1 MVMRSALFL
10 SIGLVLTGPM
20 SAAETLYNNI
30 VLPDAWPPRD
40 MDARSLEPMRVPYLQ
55 HPPQVIAIDV
65 GRQLFVD
72 DFLVETTNLKRT
84 FHTAR
89 KYEGNPVFK
98 PETPRE
104 LAASSDWEKDQE
116 AMTFLGQGGVFYDP
130 AEKHFKMYYNA
141 GWRGPLAL
149 ATSTDMHRWERPELG
164 LAGGNTLL
172 PNGLRWTGAALTAG
186 GADNSVWFDLQA
198 KPEERLKYMTCWTQ
212 VPKEQQVKGITHT
225 LHVSD
230 GGMKWSDGA
239 PTGHADDYC
248 SFFYNPF
255 RQKWCFSIKRGGP
268 RGRSRWYSE
277 NSDFMRGADWSGAVY
292 WTNAD
297 RLDAPEPEGRYPGA
311 GEASQL
317 YGLNAVAYESLMVG
331 VHYIH
336 RGPKNDV
343 CDRGKFPKL
352 IDLELGF
359 SRDGFHWDRPDRRG
373 FIVGSRTE
381 GSWDRGYLQ
390 STAGMFVVMGDQ
402 LIFPY
407 MGASGIAPNGNRGMY
422 TGGSVGLAT
431 LRRDGFASMD
441 VGAAGETGMLT
452 TRSVAFKGGHLFVN
466 AATGQGDLHA
476 ELLDDE
482 AGKVLAVSKK
492 FTGDS
497 VKQKLEWVDRADVAE
512 FAGRPVRVRFS
523 MTGGSLYAFWIT
535 PDAGGASYGYLGGG
549 GPEYQGV
556 RDVVPAR

>member
-1 MVMRSALFL
+1 MVMRSALLL
-10 SIGLVLTGPM
+10 SISFTVVGQAV
-20 SAAETLYNNI
+20 AAEKLYNNI
-30 VLPDAWPPRD
+30 ELPDVWPPRN
-40 MDARSLEPMRVPYLQ
+40 MDARSPEPMQVPYLR

-72 DFLVETTNLKRT
+72 DFLVESTNLKRT
-84 FHTAR
+84 FHTAK

-98 PETPRE
+98 PETLRE
-104 LAASSDWEKDQE
+104 LAASSEWEKDQE

-149 ATSTDMHRWERPELG
+149 ATSTDMHRWQRPELG

-172 PNGLRWTGAALTAG
+172 PNGLRWTGAALTTG
-186 GADNSVWFDLQA
+186 GADNSVWFDLDA
-198 KPEERLKYMTCWTQ
+198 KPEERVKYMTCWTQ
-212 VPKEQQVKGITHT
+212 VPKDQRVTGVTHT

-230 GGMKWSDGA
+230 GAKKWSDGA

-255 RQKWCFSIKRGGP
+255 RQKWCYSIKRGGP

-277 NSDFMRGADWSGAVY
+277 NSDFMRGADWSAAVY

-311 GEASQL
+311 GETPQL

-336 RGPKNDV
+336 RGPKNEI

-390 STAGMFVVMGDQ
+390 STTGVFVVLGDQ

-441 VGAAGETGMLT
+441 VESGNEAGVLT
-452 TRSVAFKGGHLFVN
+452 TRPVSFQGGQLFVN
-466 AATGQGDLHA
+466 AATEKGELWA
-476 ELLDDE
+476 ELLDE
-482 AGKVLAVSKK
+482 TGKVLAVSRK
-492 FTGDS
+492 TSGDS
-497 VKQKLEWVDRADVAE
+497 TKQKLDWVDREDVLA
-512 FAGRPVRVRFS
+512 FASKPVRLRFHL
-523 MTGGSLYAFWIT
+523 TQGRLYAFWIT
-535 PDAGGASYGYLGGG
+535 PDADGASNGYLGAG

-556 RDVVPAR
+556 RDVVLAR

>member
-1 MVMRSALFL
+1 MRSALLL
-10 SIGLVLTGPM
+10 SISFTVVGQAV
-20 SAAETLYNNI
+20 AAEKLYNNI
-30 VLPDAWPPRD
+30 ELPDVWPPRN
-40 MDARSLEPMRVPYLQ
+40 MDARSPEPMQVPYLR

-72 DFLVETTNLKRT
+72 DFLVESTNLKRT
-84 FHTAR
+84 FHTAK

-98 PETPRE
+98 PETLRE
-104 LAASSDWEKDQE
+104 LAASSEWEKDQE

-149 ATSTDMHRWERPELG
+149 ATSTDMHRWQRPELG

-172 PNGLRWTGAALTAG
+172 PNGLRWTGAALTTG
-186 GADNSVWFDLQA
+186 GADNSVWFDLDA
-198 KPEERLKYMTCWTQ
+198 KPEERVKYMTCWTQ
-212 VPKEQQVKGITHT
+212 VPKDQRVTGVTHT

-230 GGMKWSDGA
+230 GAKKWSDGA

-255 RQKWCFSIKRGGP
+255 RQKWCYSIKRGGP

-277 NSDFMRGADWSGAVY
+277 NSDFMRGADWSAAVY

-311 GEASQL
+311 GETPQL

-336 RGPKNDV
+336 RGPKNEI

-390 STAGMFVVMGDQ
+390 STTGVFVVLGDQ

-441 VGAAGETGMLT
+441 VESGNEAGVLT
-452 TRSVAFKGGHLFVN
+452 TRPVSFQGGQLFVN
-466 AATGQGDLHA
+466 AATEKGELWA
-476 ELLDDE
+476 ELLDE
-482 AGKVLAVSKK
+482 TGKVLAVSRK
-492 FTGDS
+492 TSGDS
-497 VKQKLEWVDRADVAE
+497 TKQKLDWVDREDVLA
-512 FAGRPVRVRFS
+512 FASKPVRLRFHL
-523 MTGGSLYAFWIT
+523 TQGRLYAFWIT
-535 PDAGGASYGYLGGG
+535 PDADGASNGYLGAG

-556 RDVVPAR
+556 RDVVLAR

>member
-1 MVMRSALFL
+1 MNQAALLL
-10 SIGLVLTGPM
+10 SFGLAIAV
-20 SAAETLYNNI
+20 SDCSAETLYNNI
-30 VLPDAWPPRD
+30 VLPEVWPPTD
-40 MDARSLEPMRVPYLQ
+40 GNAASLEPMAVPYIKS
-55 HPPQVIAIDV
+55 PPPVISIDV

-72 DFLVETTNLKRT
+72 DFLIESTTLKRT
-84 FHTAR
+84 FHAAT

-98 PETPRE
+98 PETQQE

-130 AEKHFKMYYNA
+130 AVKHFKMYYNA

-149 ATSTDMHRWERPELG
+149 ATSIDMIRWQRSDLG
-164 LAGGNTLL
+164 LAGANTLL
-172 PNGLRWTGAALTAG
+172 PKGLRWTGAALTTG
-186 GADNSVWFDLQA
+186 GADNCVWLDLNA
-198 KPEERLKYMTCWTQ
+198 TNAAERVKYMTCWTQ
-212 VPKEQQVKGITHT
+212 VPKEQRVEGITHS

-230 GGMKWSDGA
+230 GRGQWSDGV

-268 RGRSRWYSE
+268 RGRSRWYAE
-277 NSDFMRGADWSGAVY
+277 NSDFMNGADWSKAVY
-292 WTNAD
+292 WTNTD
-297 RLDAPEPEGRYPGA
+297 HLDAPEPAGRYPGA
-311 GEASQL
+311 GEAPQL

-331 VHYIH
+331 VHYVH

-343 CDRGKFPKL
+343 CDAGKFPKL

-390 STAGMFVVMGDQ
+390 STAGIFAVVGDQ

-422 TGGSVGLAT
+422 TGGAIGLAM

-441 VGAAGETGMLT
+441 AEAGSTAGTLT
-452 TRSVAFKGGHLFVN
+452 TR
-466 AATGQGDLHA
+466 
-476 ELLDDE
+476 
-482 AGKVLAVSKK
+482 
-492 FTGDS
+492 
-497 VKQKLEWVDRADVAE
+497 
-512 FAGRPVRVRFS
+512 P
-523 MTGGSLYAFWIT
+523 
-535 PDAGGASYGYLGGG
+535 
-549 GPEYQGV
+549 
-556 RDVVPAR
+556 

>member
-1 MVMRSALFL
+1 MVMRSALLL
-10 SIGLVLTGPM
+10 SISLTVVGQAV
-20 SAAETLYNNI
+20 AAETLYNNI
-30 VLPDAWPPRD
+30 ELPDVWPPRD

-72 DFLVETTNLKRT
+72 DFLVESTNLKRR
-84 FHTAR
+84 FHTAK

-104 LAASSDWEKDQE
+104 LAASSEWEKDQE

-149 ATSTDMHRWERPELG
+149 ATSTDMHRWQRPELG

-172 PNGLRWTGAALTAG
+172 PNGLRWTGAALTTG
-186 GADNSVWFDLQA
+186 GADNSVWFDLDA
-198 KPEERLKYMTCWTQ
+198 KPEERVKYMTCWTQ
-212 VPKEQQVKGITHT
+212 VPKDQRVTGVTHT

-230 GGMKWSDGA
+230 GAKKWSDGA

-255 RQKWCFSIKRGGP
+255 RQKWCYSIKRGGP

-277 NSDFMRGADWSGAVY
+277 NSDFMRGADWAGAVY

-311 GEASQL
+311 GETPQL

-331 VHYIH
+331 VHYVH
-336 RGPKNDV
+336 RGPKNEI

-390 STAGMFVVMGDQ
+390 STTGVFVVMGDQ

-422 TGGSVGLAT
+422 TGGAVGLAT

-441 VGAAGETGMLT
+441 VEAGKGSGLLA
-452 TRSVAFKGGHLFVN
+452 TRAVKFKGGHLFVN
-466 AATGQGDLHA
+466 AATGKGELWA
-476 ELLDDE
+476 ELVDD
-482 AGKVLAVSKK
+482 AGKVVAVSKK
-492 FTGDS
+492 LTGDAT
-497 VKQKLEWVDRADVAE
+497 KQKLDWVDRPDVAE
-512 FAGRPVRVRFS
+512 FAGRAMRLRFHL
-523 MTGGSLYAFWIT
+523 TEGSLYAFWIT
-535 PDAGGASYGYLGGG
+535 PDASGASNGYLGAG
-549 GPEYQGV
+549 GPEYGGV
-556 RDVVPAR
+556 RDVAPAR